1 MAAAVTDGFDQI
13 GENPYEPLFGNGTVS
28 AEGLTNMSEQLVLA
42 SVGTAIAALVFA
54 NLLHRCKITFI
65 PESLIAVALGCLLSI
80 GLYKSEW
87 GGQKDYLSKP
97 VEYALFSLSL
107 KLYCLPIIIFEAGWS
122 LRQRDFFSQIG
133 YILLLAIIGTSISV
147 VVVAKLMLATSQY
160 HGITD
165 ERTAYAFASL
175 ISSTDPVATLSTFG
189 TMNVDPLLFILV
201 FGESQIND
209 AVAITLFE
217 AINSGDG
224 STSFGQLCLHVFVL
238 FFGSLGLGIAFAVV
252 SIMIMRATRLGHS
265 SADAILFLLFTP
277 FAMYALAEQ
286 CKMSGIITVLF
297 GSIVFGAYAPPH
309 LTQEATTFASFLLK
323 QAASVGDLIVFLN
336 CGLQVVH
343 VSERG
348 LVMGCWVML
357 ICLVARAAAV
367 FPMSWICNSIKWCVS
382 QRIETEKRHFITW
395 KHQVM
400 LWHSGLRGGIG
411 LVLAL
416 ELGEYVDHSN
426 EGAKSELVDAT
437 FVMICVYL
445 LVFGGSTGFVLQ
457 LIGLPWGTQVPEDA
471 SLYGASDQSGMFYHL
486 GNKFRA
492 TILKPML
499 VGKHPHC
506 ESSLATQN
514 VATEVIRNA
523 VERESSTYFGD
534 RKRSSMMRLVPS
546 AVERFHSVSM
556 FGSMDPAHVEEVED
570 AMCDSGSSSD
580 GGRLKRPLLSA
591 ARSL

>member
-1 MAAAVTDGFDQI
+1 
-13 GENPYEPLFGNGTVS
+13 
-28 AEGLTNMSEQLVLA
+28 MSEQLVLA

-580 GGRLKRPLLSA
+580 GGAVASLRHLSELC
-591 ARSL
+591 SLGEDTEEDDSDSGERDAKA

>member
-1 MAAAVTDGFDQI
+1 MA
-13 GENPYEPLFGNGTVS
+13 
-28 AEGLTNMSEQLVLA
+28 EQLVLA
-42 SVGTAIAALVFA
+42 SVGTAIVVLVLA

-65 PESLIAVALGCLLSI
+65 PESLIAVALGGVLSI

-87 GGQKDYLSKP
+87 GGQRNYLSQP

-133 YILLLAIIGTSISV
+133 YILLLAIVGTSISV
-147 VVVAKLMLATSQY
+147 VVVAHLLLATSQY

-165 ERTAYAFASL
+165 SRTAFAFASL

-224 STSFGQLCLHVFVL
+224 STSFGELCLHVFIL
-238 FFGSLGLGIAFAVV
+238 FFGSLGLGIAFAGV

-265 SADAILFLLFTP
+265 AADAILFVLFTP

-343 VSERG
+343 VSQRG

-382 QRIETEKRHFITW
+382 QRIETERRHFITW

-426 EGAKSELVDAT
+426 EHPGAKHELVDAT

-457 LIGLPWGTQVPEDA
+457 LVGLPWGTQVPEDA
-471 SLYGASDQSGMFYHL
+471 SLYGASDQSGMFYHM

-492 TILKPML
+492 TILRPLL

-506 ESSLATQN
+506 ESGLATHN
-514 VATEVIRNA
+514 VATEVIRTA

-534 RKRSSMMRLVPS
+534 RKRSSMMGLAPS

-570 AMCDSGSSSD
+570 AMCESSSSSD
-580 GGRLKRPLLSA
+580 AGAAPSQRRLSELC
-591 ARSL
+591 SLGEDTEEDDSESGEGDTKA